1 MTERRSFVSQA
12 RAGLTA
18 CVHLED
24 IKLIVHGDVFV
35 EEGQVTSLDLKNE
48 TYLQIWHISVDLM
61 RAVPRK
67 RLRTLGIE
75 VVSYF
80 SVADPDS
87 LPWGEMKAVCRSL
100 RHLQSVDVDMGRM
113 EVQRCAARELRE
125 FENVH
130 CKYYDSDYSHITP
143 YKPLRMP
150 PLALG

>member
-12 RAGLTA
+12 RTGLTA

-35 EEGQVTSLDLKNE
+35 EEGQLISMDIKNK
-48 TYLQIWHISVDLM
+48 TYLHIWHISVDLM
-61 RAVPRK
+61 RAIPRK
-67 RLRTLGIE
+67 RLRTLGLE

-80 SVADPDS
+80 SVADPES
-87 LPWGEMKAVCRSL
+87 LPWGEVKAACRSL
-100 RHLQSVDVDMGRM
+100 RDLECIEVNFGGFD
-113 EVQRCAARELRE
+113 VQRPAARQLRE

-143 YKPLRMP
+143 YEPLRI
-150 PLALG
+150 PLIRYT